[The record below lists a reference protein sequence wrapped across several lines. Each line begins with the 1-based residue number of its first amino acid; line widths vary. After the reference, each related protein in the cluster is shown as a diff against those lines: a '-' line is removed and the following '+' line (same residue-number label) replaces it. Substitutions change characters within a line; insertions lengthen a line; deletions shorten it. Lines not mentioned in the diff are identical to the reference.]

1 MKRFK
6 NLINQKLD
14 KEIYKL
20 ARHEVQLI
28 LYKKKHFLRRLNDST
43 GKPKELWKALK
54 SLDLPNKT
62 SLCGTNA
69 L

>member
-28 LYKKKHFLRRLNDST
+28 LYKKKHFLRKDSMILLANLENFGRL
-43 GKPKELWKALK
+43 
-54 SLDLPNKT
+54 
-62 SLCGTNA
+62 
-69 L
+69 